1 MALFLAGDFFSHRKR
16 RKRRLCRSGEEGK
29 HNDYGFW
36 HIFVYPGCEKDA
48 LRILQH
54 HVEQQHKDRDFSVS
68 KVYRSRKEPRHFYIL
83 EEFPDWDTFVAHR
96 SARDYGK
103 YIVTN
108 LYGMIEIETF
118 SIDAYDLVLSSEIQ
132 QSSPG

>member
-1 MALFLAGDFFSHRKR
+1 MITVFGTF
-16 RKRRLCRSGEEGK
+16 
-29 HNDYGFW
+29 
-36 HIFVYPGCEKDA
+36 FVYPGCEEDA

-68 KVYRSRKEPRHFYIL
+68 KVYRSRKEPRHFSIL

-96 SARDYGK
+96 SERDYGK

-108 LYGMIEIETF
+108 LYDMIEIETF
-118 SIDAYDLVLSSEIQ
+118 SIDAYDLALSSEIQ